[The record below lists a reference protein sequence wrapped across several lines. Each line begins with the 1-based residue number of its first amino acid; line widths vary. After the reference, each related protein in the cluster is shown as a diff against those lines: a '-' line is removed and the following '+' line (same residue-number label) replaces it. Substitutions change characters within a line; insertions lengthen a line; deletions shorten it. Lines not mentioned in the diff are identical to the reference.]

1 MTRARSVDTLMT
13 GRGEEWR
20 AFAERRSLHPLAGI
34 DLAVVVAVLA
44 LERLGRGPDEERG
57 RRADDD
63 ERDDPAEAALG
74 EEPGVDALAALEEAD
89 GDRGAD
95 LAMSGTER
103 PALARPVDDDEGR
116 AQLDARAARRR
127 DGRQLDAH
135 GVHDLVAVRRQ
146 AHHDAS
152 TTERQ
157 DPQHDLGGHL
167 LLRADLALL
176 VREVGGREGAHGVR
190 DVVGAVREPGW
201 KSSSESGYRRCSTAW
216 GARI

>member
-95 LAMSGTER
+95 LAVRRRER

-116 AQLDARAARRR
+116 AQLDARAARGG

-135 GVHDLVAVRRQ
+135 GLRGSGVETVPRWRVSSE
-146 AHHDAS
+146 AS
-152 TTERQ
+152 TTPR
-157 DPQHDLGGHL
+157 
-167 LLRADLALL
+167 RAFMIL
-176 VREVGGREGAHGVR
+176 
-190 DVVGAVREPGW
+190 
-201 KSSSESGYRRCSTAW
+201 
-216 GARI
+216 